1 MKKKAAENMTPKEF
15 VQQIAETNRN
25 NIRQLITEE
34 RLVQIGTSVTTG
46 KDTVGLGDGIA
57 RIKAPKKNQDRDAV
71 YLISKNRLIQKLD
84 WMLISIRQLSQL
96 LLFCQFIT
104 RQNQPRNCKRFIS
117 ILKCRLSKRSILLQV
132 WTSKRNN

>member
-1 MKKKAAENMTPKEF
+1 MTPKEF

-46 KDTVGLGDGIA
+46 KDTVGGLGNGIA

-71 YLISKNRLIQKLD
+71 YLIFEESIDPEVGLDVDIDQTAIPIGCYFANLSPDRINRGTARD
-84 WMLISIRQLSQL
+84 SYLS
-96 LLFCQFIT
+96 
-104 RQNQPRNCKRFIS
+104 
-117 ILKCRLSKRSILLQV
+117 
-132 WTSKRNN
+132 